1 MDEYVS
7 SEETQHLRAELKRE
21 RASRAAAEAANQAND
36 EMLNSISHKLR
47 NPLNTMMLWS
57 QVLREQPGDPAMV
70 TRALD
75 GLDQAARLQIRMID
89 TLLDM
94 SRISLGRLRLEVE
107 DVPLRPIVESAVE
120 ASRPLAGT
128 KAITLEM
135 DLAAGLIAVSG
146 DATRLGQVI
155 WHLLSNAIRHTPRGG
170 HVWIRL
176 SRSGGAARVTV
187 RDSGPGIEPSRL
199 STIFDLHH
207 ASAGGGASPD
217 DAGGLGLALTRH
229 IVELHG
235 GMVRAESSGYGEGA
249 TFALELPL
257 LGSGRPAVVD
267 RSAEAGVIGAGAPIP
282 VSLGGLRILIVE
294 DEPSARDSMRIILQR
309 CGAEV
314 AAVGSAR
321 QALETL
327 AEGRFDVLVSD
338 IAMPGG
344 DGYELLRR
352 VRAMAPED
360 GGQIPAVAVT
370 AQAGPES
377 RSRAIAEGFQLY
389 LNKPVDAAH
398 LVRLVTAL
406 GGRARAG

>member
-1 MDEYVS
+1 MDAHNGG
-7 SEETQHLRAELKRE
+7 EETQHLRAELKRE
-21 RASRAAAEAANQAND
+21 RAARVAAEAANRSND
-36 EMLNSISHKLR
+36 EMLNAISHKLR
-47 NPLNTMMLWS
+47 NPLNTIMLWS
-57 QVLREQPGDPAMV
+57 QVLREQPGDPALV

-75 GLDQAARLQIRMID
+75 GLDHAARLQIRMID

-94 SRISLGRLRLEVE
+94 SRIALGRLRLEVQ

-120 ASRPLAGT
+120 ASRPLAAA
-128 KAITLEM
+128 KAITL
-135 DLAAGLIAVSG
+135 DTNLAAGLIAVSG

-155 WHLLSNAIRHTPRGG
+155 WHLLSNAIQHTPRGNTVRIG
-170 HVWIRL
+170 LTRTQSV
-176 SRSGGAARVTV
+176 ARVTV
-187 RDSGPGIEPSRL
+187 RDSGPGIESSRL
-199 STIFDLHH
+199 PTIFDLHQP
-207 ASAGGGASPD
+207 SSGGASTD
-217 DAGGLGLALTRH
+217 DAPGLGLSLTRH

-235 GMVRAESSGYGEGA
+235 GTVRAESPGHGEGA
-249 TFALELPL
+249 TFSFELPL
-257 LGSGRPAVVD
+257 LGSGTPAVVD
-267 RSAEAGVIGAGAPIP
+267 HSTEPGGNGVGTPIP

-352 VRAMAPED
+352 VRALAPED

-370 AQAGPES
+370 AQGPES
-377 RSRAIAEGFQLY
+377 RTRALAEGFQLY

-406 GGRARAG
+406 GGRARGA

>member
-1 MDEYVS
+1 MDAQAG

-21 RASRAAAEAANQAND
+21 RAARAAAEAANRSND
-36 EMLNSISHKLR
+36 EMLNAISHKLR
-47 NPLNTMMLWS
+47 NPLNTIMLWS
-57 QVLREQPGDPAMV
+57 QVLREQPGDPTLV

-94 SRISLGRLRLEVE
+94 SRIALGRLRLEVQ

-120 ASRPLAGT
+120 ASRPLAVA
-128 KAITLEM
+128 KAITLET
-135 DLAAGLIAVSG
+135 DLAPDLIAVSG

-155 WHLLSNAIRHTPRGG
+155 WHLLSNAIRHTPRGSA
-170 HVWIRL
+170 VRIRL
-176 SRSGGAARVTV
+176 SRTEAMARVAV
-187 RDSGPGIEPSRL
+187 CDSGPGIEPPRL
-199 STIFDLHH
+199 PTMFDLHQ
-207 ASAGGGASPD
+207 SGGNGTSTD
-217 DAGGLGLALTRH
+217 DAPGLGLALTRH

-235 GMVRAESSGYGEGA
+235 GTARAESPGRGQGA
-249 TFALELPL
+249 TFSFELPL
-257 LGSGRPAVVD
+257 LGSGKPAVVD
-267 RSAEAGVIGAGAPIP
+267 RSVEPGSHGPGVPIP

-352 VRAMAPED
+352 VRALAPED

-370 AQAGPES
+370 AQAGPDS
-377 RSRAIAEGFQLY
+377 RSRALAEGFQLY

-406 GGRARAG
+406 GGRARGA

>member
-1 MDEYVS
+1 MDPHGA

-21 RASRAAAEAANQAND
+21 RAVRAAAEAANRSND
-36 EMLNSISHKLR
+36 EMLNAISHKLR
-47 NPLNTMMLWS
+47 NPLNTIMLWS
-57 QVLREQPGDPAMV
+57 QVLREQPGDPALV

-75 GLDQAARLQIRMID
+75 GLDQAARLQVRMID

-94 SRISLGRLRLEVE
+94 SRIALGRLRLEVQ

-120 ASRPLAGT
+120 ASRPLAVA
-128 KAITLEM
+128 KAITLETN
-135 DLAAGLIAVSG
+135 LAAGLLPVSG

-155 WHLLSNAIRHTPRGG
+155 WHLLSNAIQHTPRGSTVRIG
-170 HVWIRL
+170 L
-176 SRSGGAARVTV
+176 SRTESSARVAV
-187 RDSGPGIEPSRL
+187 RDSGPGIEAPRL
-199 STIFDLHH
+199 PTMFDLHQFGDNGN
-207 ASAGGGASPD
+207 SID
-217 DAGGLGLALTRH
+217 DAPGLGLALTRH

-235 GMVRAESSGYGEGA
+235 GTVRAESPGHGEGA
-249 TFALELPL
+249 TFSFELPL
-257 LGSGRPAVVD
+257 LGSGKLAVVD
-267 RSAEAGVIGAGAPIP
+267 RSTEPDGNGIGGPIP

-352 VRAMAPED
+352 VRALAPED

-377 RSRAIAEGFQLY
+377 RSRALAEGFQLY

-406 GGRARAG
+406 GGRARGA

>member
-1 MDEYVS
+1 
-7 SEETQHLRAELKRE
+7 
-21 RASRAAAEAANQAND
+21 
-36 EMLNSISHKLR
+36 
-47 NPLNTMMLWS
+47 
-57 QVLREQPGDPAMV
+57 
-70 TRALD
+70 
-75 GLDQAARLQIRMID
+75 
-89 TLLDM
+89 
-94 SRISLGRLRLEVE
+94 
-107 DVPLRPIVESAVE
+107 
-120 ASRPLAGT
+120 
-128 KAITLEM
+128 
-135 DLAAGLIAVSG
+135 
-146 DATRLGQVI
+146 
-155 WHLLSNAIRHTPRGG
+155 
-170 HVWIRL
+170 
-176 SRSGGAARVTV
+176 
-187 RDSGPGIEPSRL
+187 
-199 STIFDLHH
+199 
-207 ASAGGGASPD
+207 
-217 DAGGLGLALTRH
+217 
-229 IVELHG
+229 
-235 GMVRAESSGYGEGA
+235 MVRAESSGYGEGA

-257 LGSGRPAVVD
+257 LGSSRPAVVD